1 MVGALAFLV
10 GVFLTLLLTK
20 PGVARTV
27 AVRLRVLSKP
37 ATTLGDSKMSLAVSM
52 TNRQFVAFALAPPVN
67 DVDGQPFQ
75 NADGSPFSPAV
86 SWAASNPVCSVLEV
100 APDGLSGV
108 IRSGLNGTST
118 VTVTVGPY
126 PDGSTLSENI
136 NVAVGNSE
144 PGALSV
150 SLGDVQAEA

>member
-1 MVGALAFLV
+1 
-10 GVFLTLLLTK
+10 
-20 PGVARTV
+20 
-27 AVRLRVLSKP
+27 
-37 ATTLGDSKMSLAVSM
+37 MSLAVSM
-52 TNRQFVAFALAPPVN
+52 TNRQFVSFALTPPLN

-75 NADGSPFSPAV
+75 NADGSPFVPAI
-86 SWAASNPVCSVLEV
+86 SWAASNPACSKLEV

-108 IRSGLNGTST
+108 IRSGLNGIST
-118 VTVTVGPY
+118 VTLTVGPF

-150 SLGDVQAEA
+150 SIGDVQDEAPEA